1 MALDRES
8 LSGLETGL
16 QNLETLTDRFG
27 KALTGAFATGIVQG
41 RRFEDVLRSVGDR
54 FVAIGL
60 QSGLKPLT
68 TSAEGLLSGG
78 IKAVAAAL
86 GSGFGGG
93 LGSGLGLGA
102 GGVSLPV
109 TPFAQGGVLGAP
121 AWFPLGRGLGLAG
134 EAGPEAILPLAR
146 GPDGTLGVRA
156 GAERPAP
163 AVTVQITT
171 PDAESFRRS
180 QAQVAAAVAR
190 AVARGQRAL

>member
-1 MALDRES
+1 MAIDPES

-16 QNLETLTDRFG
+16 QNLETLTERFG
-27 KALTGAFATGIVQG
+27 KALTGAFATAIVQG

-60 QSGLKPLT
+60 QAGLKPLT
-68 TSAEGLLSGG
+68 TAAEGLLSGG

-86 GSGFGGG
+86 GGGFSG

>member
-1 MALDRES
+1 MALDPES

-27 KALTGAFATGIVQG
+27 KALTGAFTTGIVQG
-41 RRFEDVLRSVGDR
+41 RRFDDVLRSLGDR
-54 FVAIGL
+54 FVAIGV
-60 QSGLKPLT
+60 QAGLKPLT
-68 TSAEGLLSGG
+68 TAAEGLLSGG
-78 IKAVAAAL
+78 IKAAVAAL
-86 GSGFGGG
+86 GGG
-93 LGSGLGLGA
+93 LGSGVGLGA
-102 GGVSLPV
+102 GSASLPV

>member
-1 MALDRES
+1 MALDPES

-41 RRFEDVLRSVGDR
+41 RRFEDVLRSLGDR

-60 QSGLKPLT
+60 QAGLKPLGT
-68 TSAEGLLSGG
+68 AAEGLLSGG
-78 IKAVAAAL
+78 IKAAMAAL
-86 GSGFGGG
+86 GGG

-102 GGVSLPV
+102 GGASLPV

-163 AVTVQITT
+163 VVTVQITT